1 MTTKNFYAPTSV
13 FNGVL
18 QCQTAPSGNTDVV
31 RKQDV
36 AGLSFITGIASGS
49 SSMLSVSGGELSVSN
64 LLISDVT
71 VNTTRADLAAFVSN
85 EYSNGNE
92 FQKGDIIVLTA
103 ANGDPT
109 FIHNGGTDS
118 SVADWTQI
126 GTASSVSGGNGISV
140 SGSNQVTVRL
150 KANGGIEFNSAELQ
164 LKFDDGIFDIPT
176 SGGDA
181 GKLQVKASG
190 ITNAMLAGSIAAS
203 KLSGSIPDSKL
214 SQIATTDKV
223 AGSAV
228 QLAGSGGLENDSGL
242 KIAATGVT
250 NAMLAGSIDESKL
263 AGGIPDGKLGTIATA
278 NKVALTAIDL
288 DGATDVGGALAAT
301 DLIMIDDGA
310 NGTMRKSAVSRIG
323 EFLAGD
329 GLAVASGV
337 LAVGVDD
344 ASVEINSDA
353 LRVKASG
360 ITNDMLAGSIANGK
374 LANSTISGKALGS
387 NLDALAVDDSSI
399 EYSTGS
405 AFNGSAASTI
415 RVKASGI
422 TDAMLAGSISA
433 GKLAGSI
440 PDSKLS
446 TIATAGKVS
455 AAAITLANNPG
466 LEVAG
471 GSGLQLKIPAGA
483 GLERQAS
490 GLKIKRFVDSDADF
504 SANTTKHFDHNLGQR
519 MVHVT
524 VVDSNYHVI
533 DAHITLTSENRVSI
547 TVSDAITDAKVMVSL

>member
-13 FNGVL
+13 FHGAL
-18 QCQTAPSGNTDVV
+18 QCETAPSQNKDVV

-71 VNTTRADLAAFVSN
+71 VDNTHANLAAFVTN
-85 EYSNGNE
+85 EYGSGNE
-92 FQKGDIIVLTA
+92 FQKGDIVVLTA
-103 ANGDPT
+103 MDGDPT
-109 FIHNGGTDS
+109 FIHNGGTNS
-118 SVADWTQI
+118 SAADFTQI
-126 GTASSVSGGNGISV
+126 GSASSVLGGNGISV
-140 SGSNQVTVRL
+140 SASNQVAVRL
-150 KANGGIEFNSAELQ
+150 KSDGGIEFNSAELQ
-164 LKFDDGIFDIPT
+164 LKLDGA
-176 SGGDA
+176 SLA
-181 GKLQVKASG
+181 RSASG
-190 ITNAMLAGSIAAS
+190 LKIADTGVTNAMLAGSIAAS

-360 ITNDMLAGSIANGK
+360 ITNAMLAGSIANGK

-399 EYSTGS
+399 EYSAGS
-405 AFNGSAASTI
+405 PYNGSAASTI
-415 RVKASGI
+415 RVKAAGI
-422 TDAMLAGSISA
+422 TNDMLAGGIAAS
-433 GKLAGSI
+433 KLAGSI
-440 PDSKLS
+440 ADGKLLNITS
-446 TIATAGKVS
+446 PGKVQGS
-455 AAAITLANNPG
+455 SVQLATN
-466 LEVAG
+466 AG
-471 GSGLQLKIPAGA
+471 IENSSGLQLKIPAGA
-483 GLERQAS
+483 GLERDNN
-490 GLKIKRFVDSDADF
+490 GVRIKRFEDTTANF
-504 SANTTKHFDHNLGQR
+504 TANTTKHFDHNLGQR

-533 DAHITLTSENRVSI
+533 DAHITLTSANRVSI
-547 TVSDAITDAKVMVSL
+547 TVSDAVSNAKVMVSL